1 MIKIYDTLRQKK
13 IDFKPIDDNKVKM
26 YVCGVTT
33 YDYCHL
39 GHART
44 YVAFDIIYKYLKH
57 RGYNVTYIRN
67 ITDIDDKIINRAN
80 EQNISS
86 KELAEKYIKIMHED
100 FAKLKLENP
109 DEEPK
114 ASETV
119 NEIIDFIQ
127 DLIVKGFAYVGSNQ
141 DVFYDISKLK
151 DYGSLSHQKLDSLMA
166 GARVE
171 QNDAKKSPLDFVLW
185 KMAKEGEPYWE
196 SPWGNGRPGW
206 HIECSA
212 MANSKLGKTLDIHGG
227 GFDLK
232 FPHHENE
239 RAQSCARNDAEF
251 VNYWMH
257 AGFLNINEEKMS
269 KSLKNFLTIR
279 DALKEYDPEV
289 IRYFFAVSHYR
300 SEINFSDDNLD
311 KAKNSLDRLYTAIR
325 DINVIDFDESKI
337 KDNKELSDYL
347 NQFKAAMDDDF
358 NTPEAFAVLFAIAKD
373 INKYRE
379 QDKDLAG
386 LYAGVLKEMAKL
398 FGILDYNPN
407 EYFQKSYT
415 DISTEY
421 IEAKIQER
429 QKARENKDW
438 ALSDKIRDD
447 LLAEGIILEDSKGK
461 TTWKH
466 N

>member
-13 IDFKPIDDNKVKM
+13 IDFKPISENHVKM

-57 RGYNVTYIRN
+57 QGYQVTYIRN
-67 ITDIDDKIINRAN
+67 ITDIDDKIINRAK
-80 EQNISS
+80 EVNISA
-86 KELAEKYIKIMHED
+86 KDLAEKYITIMHDD
-100 FAKLKLENP
+100 FKKLKLSKP

-114 ASETV
+114 ASESID
-119 NEIIDFIQ
+119 EIISFIQ
-127 DLIVKGFAYVGSNQ
+127 DLLDKGYAYIGKNK
-141 DVFYDISKLK
+141 DVFFEIAKLK
-151 DYGSLSHQKLDSLMA
+151 DYGSLSHQKINSLMS

-185 KMAKEGEPYWE
+185 KMAKPDEPSWD
-196 SPWGNGRPGW
+196 SVWGKGRPGW

-239 RAQSCARNDAEF
+239 RAQSCARNNAEF

-257 AGFLNINEEKMS
+257 AGFLNINKEKMS

-279 DALKEYDPEV
+279 DALKAYDPEV
-289 IRYFFAVSHYR
+289 IRYFFASSHYR
-300 SEINFSDDNLD
+300 SEISFSDDNLD
-311 KAKNSLDRLYTAIR
+311 KAQNSLDRLYTAIR
-325 DINVIDFDESKI
+325 DVNIIDFNINKI
-337 KDNKELSDYL
+337 KESDELLGYVDE
-347 NQFKAAMDDDF
+347 FKDAMNDDF
-358 NTPEAFAVLFAIAKD
+358 NTPEAFAVLFALVKD
-373 INKYRE
+373 INKF
-379 QDKDLAG
+379 
-386 LYAGVLKEMAKL
+386 KEMSKL
-398 FGILDYNPN
+398 FSILEYNPDD
-407 EYFQKSYT
+407 YFQKIKQEGLN
-415 DISTEY
+415 DISISVEY
-421 IEAKIQER
+421 IESKILER
-429 QKARENKDW
+429 QNARDNKNW
-438 ALSDKIRDD
+438 AISDKIRDE
-447 LLAEGIILEDSKGK
+447 LLAQGIILEDSNGK
-461 TTWKH
+461 TTWKY